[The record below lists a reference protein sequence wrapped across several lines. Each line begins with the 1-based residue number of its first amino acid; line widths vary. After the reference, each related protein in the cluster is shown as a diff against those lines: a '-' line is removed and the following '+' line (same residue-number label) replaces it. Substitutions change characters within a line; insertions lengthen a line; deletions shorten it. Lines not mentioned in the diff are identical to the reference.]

1 MGIPAAGRL
10 QWNELTPVVSY
21 ANRYEGLPGSSF
33 GPRYIMDYQFI
44 LVIAG
49 YGTVNIQ
56 SKTYEAK
63 PGDLF
68 YYGPFVVH
76 TFTADE
82 DKPFILYGIHFS
94 WQAQLPA
101 RGGVK
106 EIRVIDLDDSGA
118 VEAIPNTMLIEGEKE
133 EDALLIQD
141 KQSHHLERIESRF
154 ARIVELYLMD
164 YDYIP
169 LLLRSLFLELVISIK
184 QGVQLP
190 HLGRSTGSPLV
201 RLVAENLHKHA
212 QEKYDRA
219 WLEAWTSY
227 HPDYISR
234 LFRKETGLTPYDY
247 FMKEK
252 LAVVKYWLIQT
263 DEPLVRLAERCNAAS
278 IHAFTKW
285 FKEQTGLPPGKYRQW
300 SRMI

>member
-1 MGIPAAGRL
+1 MENPAGAL
-10 QWNELTPVVSY
+10 PWNELAPVVSY
-21 ANRYEGLPGSSF
+21 ANRYESLPGSAF
-33 GPRYIMDYQFI
+33 GPRYITDYQFI
-44 LVIAG
+44 LVVSG
-49 YGTVNIQ
+49 HGMVDIQ
-56 SKTYEAK
+56 SRTYEAK

-68 YYGPFVVH
+68 YYGPYVVH

-82 DKPFILYGIHFS
+82 HEPFILYGIHFS
-94 WQAQLPA
+94 WLAQLPA

-106 EIRVIDLDDSGA
+106 EITVIDADEFGKIEP
-118 VEAIPNTMLIEGEKE
+118 VPNTMLIAGEKE
-133 EDALLIQD
+133 EDALLFQD
-141 KQSHHLERIESRF
+141 KQSLHLERIESRF

-169 LLLRSLFLELVISIK
+169 LLLRSLFLELIISIK
-184 QGVQLP
+184 QSEQLP

-212 QEKYDRA
+212 EDKYDRG
-219 WLEAWTSY
+219 WLEVWTSY
-227 HPDYISR
+227 HPDHISR

-252 LAVVKYWLIQT
+252 LAVVKYWLIHS
-263 DEPLVRLAERCNAAS
+263 DEPLNRLAERCNAAS

-285 FKEQTGLPPGKYRQW
+285 FKEHTGLPPGKYRQW
-300 SRMI
+300 SRRI